1 MQKDY
6 FCVGITGQVSKDN
19 ICNMSK
25 SNSGSGNIATA
36 ILQSLL
42 REKNISRRTYISL
55 IKAIQGVELAKDTVY
70 PFTIE

>member
-36 ILQSLL
+36 ILYAS
-42 REKNISRRTYISL
+42 EIF
-55 IKAIQGVELAKDTVY
+55 
-70 PFTIE
+70 P